1 MMMRKKLLAAA
12 VAAGILA
19 PMSSHAVNVSLD
31 GSGQAL
37 LYPYY
42 NVNDGNVTFISVT
55 NTTSVAKAVKV
66 RFREG
71 AGSED
76 VFDFSLYLSP
86 EDVWV
91 AAVSRTGDSVNL
103 AVPADT
109 SCSVPAASVLAT
121 VAFNPTRIHADYTG
135 DIPNRLSEGH
145 IEIIEMAELP
155 TIAQGAVA
163 EDIAVAV
170 THDQTVSPPTPV
182 DCTVPTTFSS
192 AQTWAILD
200 DTTAGGNVPITAGG
214 VSQDFTPPGG
224 GLIGNA
230 AVFNPSSGVYF
241 PYNATALNQYA
252 ENPIWWPQNA
262 QEFQSITDP
271 TTGNSPIAA
280 SLDSAGNPHTNY
292 FTADDDAPLS
302 NGNVLNFDLPDLST
316 PATVE
321 VGGNSVANQ
330 YTTDDGLTTP
340 ALLDDPTVKT
350 AVFNVAASAEDNK
363 RNAVTAS
370 LMGNTITGEFIT
382 SGTFGTDWIVSFP
395 TRYLHVT
402 QTNSDPQVGVA
413 TAPFTVEETATSGQ
427 ACETVDFDY
436 WNREETQNL
445 VAIDVGVSPGV
456 PSPGVVLCYEVNAL
470 ALNDS
475 NGTTSPSEVVGSIT
489 NKVTFSLGSGFQ
501 DGWAQLGFSA
511 FSLVSDDAVTFT
523 GLPVVGFSAVADTV
537 AGLERGG
544 VFPSRVTF
552 DQTSN

>member
-1 MMMRKKLLAAA
+1 
-12 VAAGILA
+12 
-19 PMSSHAVNVSLD
+19 MSSHAVNVSLD

-42 NVNDGNVTFISVT
+42 NVNDGNVTFVSVT

-103 AVPADT
+103 TVPSDT
-109 SCSVPAASVLAT
+109 SCTVPAASVLAT
-121 VAFNPTRIHADYTG
+121 VAFNPTRIDGAVYTG

-155 TIAQGAVA
+155 TIAQGATS

-170 THDQTVSPPTPV
+170 THDQTASPVAPV
-182 DCTVPTTFSS
+182 DCSVPVSFSS

-200 DTTAGGNVPITAGG
+200 EATFTAGSIA
-214 VSQDFTPPGG
+214 QDFNAPGG

-230 AVFNPSSGVYF
+230 AVFNPNSGVYF
-241 PYNATALNQYA
+241 PYNATALNQYSA
-252 ENPIWWPQNA
+252 NPIWWPQNS
-262 QEFQSITDP
+262 QEFVSVTDP
-271 TTGNSPIAA
+271 ATGNSAIAG
-280 SLDSAGNPHTNY
+280 SLDSAGNAHSNY
-292 FTADDDAPLS
+292 FSADDDAPLIGT
-302 NGNVLNFDLPDLST
+302 NALNFDLPDLST
-316 PATVE
+316 PSTAE
-321 VGGNSVANQ
+321 VTAGALANQ

-340 ALLDDPTVKT
+340 GFEDDPTIKT
-350 AVFNVAASAEDNK
+350 GIFTAAASGEDNK
-363 RNAVTAS
+363 RDAVTAS
-370 LMGNTITGEFIT
+370 LMGNAITGEFIT
-382 SGTFGTDWIVSFP
+382 SGTYGTDWVITFP

-402 QTNSDPQVGVA
+402 QSVAGVGGA
-413 TAPFTVEETATSGQ
+413 AEPPFTQVEVAETGQ
-427 ACETVDFDY
+427 ACHDVNFDY
-436 WNREETQNL
+436 WNREEGQNA
-445 VAIDVGVSPGV
+445 VSIDVGVSPGI
-456 PSPGVVLCYEVNAL
+456 PSPGVVLCYEVNVL
-470 ALNDS
+470 AMNDS
-475 NGTTSPSEVVGSIT
+475 SAADAASDVLGSIT
-489 NKVTFSLGSGFQ
+489 NKATFPLGANFA
-501 DGWAQLGFSA
+501 DGWAQLGFGGY
-511 FSLVSDDAVTFT
+511 SLTDAAAVVFT